1 MVAFWKNMKNK
12 KILLF
17 ALDFLSELIIF
28 KVRKSYSTKEVTMAM
43 ITAMST
49 RGQIVLP
56 KKVRTALKLDAGT
69 QFIVFSDNDN
79 ILLKPIKEPKLS
91 DFEQLLSKAQ
101 QFASDNGMQETDIDE
116 AIKSVRK
123 KS

>member
-1 MVAFWKNMKNK
+1 
-12 KILLF
+12 
-17 ALDFLSELIIF
+17 
-28 KVRKSYSTKEVTMAM
+28 MAM
-43 ITAMST
+43 ITTMST
-49 RGQIVLP
+49 RGQIVIP
-56 KKVRTALKLDAGT
+56 KKIRTALKLDTRT

-91 DFEQLLSKAQ
+91 DFEQLLNKAQ
-101 QFASDNGMQETDIDE
+101 KFASDNGMQETDIAE